1 MSWPAHVL
9 GVLAPRPPEPPPG
22 EKAPPG
28 PAPMTWLLAVGVLGA
43 VLGSLLSN
51 FNTRLSVFAIA
62 DLRGGVGLGQDEG
75 AWVTEAYNIAE
86 IAIVPLTP
94 WLASII
100 SPRRAIASAVA
111 LQALAGVAVPS
122 ATSYPMLLTL
132 RFLQGV
138 GGGALIPLLLA
149 TVLRFLPLYQRIW
162 GFAVYA
168 LVTTL
173 TPMLSETVSGLL
185 SEDFGWQAI
194 FWFNLVPG
202 PIVMFM
208 VLLGLP
214 MEPVK
219 TEIFAKTDYF
229 GMLCAVLTVSL
240 LTVALDE
247 GQRLDW
253 FDSGLITGLF
263 AGAAASLGVLLWHSL
278 VTEAPLLE
286 FRLLARANLSC
297 GLLMIVA
304 FTFATLGS
312 FYVLPQFGTQ
322 VRGFR
327 ELQVGQILSVV
338 AISQLVLCPLA
349 AALLRVLDARLLL
362 VAGLTLATVGSR
374 LATYLTSDWIRGD
387 FLGPLFLQA
396 SSLPFIMVPLLIVS
410 TSALQPKDAL
420 AGGTLFNMVRTL
432 AGTFGTAVIGAIV
445 TVRERVHSNTI
456 LDHVVAGA
464 PATVQAGGPARLM
477 AEATGQAFTMA
488 YADAYGWLGM
498 ITLGALIIVLF
509 IRETRIAYPPQRPN
523 NAPPR
528 RDPVEAHA

>member
-1 MSWPAHVL
+1 MSREAGFL
-9 GVLAPRPPEPPPG
+9 GVLAPRAPDPPPPG
-22 EKAPPG
+22 QTPQPG
-28 PAPMTWLLAVGVLGA
+28 PAPMSRLLALGVFGA

-51 FNTRLSVFAIA
+51 LNTRLSVFAIA

-75 AWVTEAYNIAE
+75 AWVTEAYNVAE

-94 WLASII
+94 WLAGII

-111 LQALAGVAVPS
+111 LQALAGVAIPS
-122 ATSYPMLLTL
+122 ATSYPMLLVL

-149 TVLRFLPLYQRIW
+149 TVLRFLPIYQRVW

-173 TPMLSETVSGLL
+173 TPMLSETTSGLL

-202 PIVMFM
+202 PIVVLM
-208 VLLGLP
+208 VLVGLP
-214 MEPVK
+214 DEEVK
-219 TEIFAKTDYF
+219 TEIFGKSDYF
-229 GMLCAVLTVSL
+229 GLLTGVLTVSL
-240 LTVALDE
+240 MTVALDQ

-253 FDSGLITGLF
+253 FDSGLIDGLF
-263 AGAAASLGVLLWHSL
+263 VGSAVSLAVLVWHSL
-278 VTEAPLLE
+278 TAQSPLLNV
-286 FRLLARANLSC
+286 RLLARANLSC
-297 GLLMIVA
+297 GLLMIIA
-304 FTFATLGS
+304 FTFATLGA

-327 ELQVGQILSVV
+327 ELQVGQILSLI
-338 AISQLVLCPLA
+338 AISQIVLCPLA
-349 AALLRVLDARLLL
+349 AALLRVLDARVLL
-362 VAGLTLATVGSR
+362 VVGLSLATLGSR
-374 LATYLTSDWIRGD
+374 LATYLTSDWVRGD
-387 FLGPLFLQA
+387 FLGPLFVQA

-410 TSALQPKDAL
+410 TSTLGPQDAT
-420 AGGTLFNMVRTL
+420 AGATLFNMVRTL
-432 AGTFGTAVIGAIV
+432 AGTLGTAVMGAIV

-464 PATVQAGGPARLM
+464 PATVQAGGAARLK
-477 AEATGQAFTMA
+477 AESTVQAFTMA

-498 ITLGALIIVLF
+498 ITLGALAIVLF
-509 IRETRIAYPPQRPN
+509 IRETRVPYPPKRNSEQAGVP
-523 NAPPR
+523 A
-528 RDPVEAHA
+528 